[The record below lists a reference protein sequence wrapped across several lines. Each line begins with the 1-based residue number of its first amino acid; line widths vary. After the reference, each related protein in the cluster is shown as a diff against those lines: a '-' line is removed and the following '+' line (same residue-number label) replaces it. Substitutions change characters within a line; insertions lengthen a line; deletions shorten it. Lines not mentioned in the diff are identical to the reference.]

1 MQFKRLLIP
10 DVILLEPKV
19 FFDERGFFFE
29 SFNQQVFNEIIGAKT
44 NFVQDNHSLSS
55 YGVLRGMHYQSEP
68 EAQAKLVRV
77 LTGEIYDVAIDMR
90 KNSPTYMQWV
100 GEYLSA
106 ENKKQ
111 LWIPEGFAHGFL
123 TTSDNAEIAYKT
135 TKYYS
140 PQHERTLLWNDPT
153 VGIKWPQSSR
163 IVLAAKDS

>member
-10 DVILLEPKV
+10 DLILLEPKI

-29 SFNQQVFNEIIGAKT
+29 SFNQQVFDEIIGAKT

-55 YGVLRGMHYQSEP
+55 HGVLRGMHYQSEP

-123 TTSDNAEIAYKT
+123 TTSASAEVAYKT

-140 PQHERTLLWNDPT
+140 PQHEHTLLWNDPT
-153 VGIKWPQSSR
+153 VGVKWPQSSR